1 MHCAASE
8 QSGRITRKGTVMK
21 NISTIILVFISCF
34 ILIVGCAGKNKIEI
48 QKKLMTMSDR
58 ELINHYKML
67 EMRMI
72 DIDRTKKQ
80 SIEQGQ
86 DIRGYPKNHYNHLGH
101 LHVGDI
107 WNEQK
112 REKNLTRGISPPEK

>member
-1 MHCAASE
+1 
-8 QSGRITRKGTVMK
+8 MK
-21 NISTIILVFISCF
+21 NIPMIILVFISCF

-58 ELINHYKML
+58 ELINHYKMI

-72 DIDRTKKQ
+72 DIDRTEEQ
-80 SIEQGQ
+80 ALEQGQ
-86 DIRGYPKNHYNHLGH
+86 DIYNGYYPEKYYNHLGH
-101 LHVGDI
+101 LHVGDV

-112 REKNLTRGISPPEK
+112 REKNLTLIEMRNRGISPP